1 MAPVTLSR
9 RPRRRCKTLSNAMPV
24 LATTYAVWVA
34 IRVATRPASASAA
47 RGGSHLAPTPYLRSS
62 RLVRIHAYVISGG
75 LSDDRTIH

>member
-1 MAPVTLSR
+1 MAPVTLPW
-9 RPRRRCKTLSNAMPV
+9 RPRRRCHSLSDAMPV

-47 RGGSHLAPTPYLRSS
+47 RGGLHLAPTPYLRSS

-75 LSDDRTIH
+75 LGDGGTIH